1 MKIPPH
7 FKKLQLLLFLVFL
20 LIMISCGSDSD
31 KEFAEGYITPK
42 TESFSA
48 TTHENTKAV
57 AKTVMNDLESY
68 DAASGRYVFAKN
80 ADGVEDLKPGT
91 VVLFEA
97 HSLRKIK
104 SVTSEGGKIIV
115 ESEFAKLTD
124 YFKDAEINYST
135 PINWGTSTAANTK
148 MIVGQPIA
156 TMIQPLALQTGG
168 EGGVTNQKAIAG
180 VGTEGLHVQME
191 REINGWKVGFKLS
204 PEAGSKLKIKLSAK
218 KGNVCSIVAEGYI
231 SSFTSNMNIVINN
244 SETNAFSYSN
254 DGVEGEL
261 EVKFSA
267 VGLGSQIAILQ
278 IPASIERTILVNGI
292 IPVTLRLKANL
303 KILPEVAVG
312 SSSQVSMKLKYNSN
326 TGFDFDGSKLNPLG
340 SVSNDSPEQTG
351 DNNTATTAIAGMG
364 VNIEFPRFEVGVF
377 GNLVVPYLLLS
388 TNYSSYLS
396 TGLAGGAPPCHLARL
411 KYKAHAGVSMN
422 FLGIAAINN
431 DYKLFEKEKKW
442 TSEGSMCGE

>member
-1 MKIPPH
+1 MNIQSHFQKI
-7 FKKLQLLLFLVFL
+7 QLLFVLTTLLLVT
-20 LIMISCGSDSD
+20 SCGNDSN
-31 KEFAEGYITPK
+31 KNFSETYIIPD
-42 TESFSA
+42 TESFSS
-48 TTHENTKAV
+48 TTNENTELVSKS
-57 AKTVMNDLESY
+57 VMSSLESY
-68 DAASGRYVFAKN
+68 DANTGRYVFSKK
-80 ADGVEDLKPGT
+80 ADVIEDLKPGT
-91 VVLFEA
+91 TVLFEA

-104 SVTSEGGKIIV
+104 SVTSDGGQLIV
-115 ESEFAKLTD
+115 ETEFARLTD

-135 PINWGTSTAANTK
+135 AINWSESTAANTK
-148 MIVGQPIA
+148 MTVGQPIA
-156 TMIQPLALQTGG
+156 TMIKPLALQS
-168 EGGVTNQKAIAG
+168 GGVTEQEGIAS
-180 VGTEGLHVQME
+180 VGDEGLHVQME
-191 REINGWKVGFKLS
+191 KEINGWKVGFILS
-204 PEAGSKLKIKLSAK
+204 PEAGNKLKIKLSAE

-254 DGVEGEL
+254 DGIEGEL

-267 VGLGSQIAILQ
+267 VGLGSEIAILQ
-278 IPASIERTILVNGI
+278 IPAKIERTILVNGI

-326 TGFDFDGSKLNPLG
+326 TGFDFDGSKLNPIG
-340 SVSNDSPEQTG
+340 SVSQDSPEQTG
-351 DNNTATTAIAGMG
+351 DCNTATTAIAGMG

-396 TGLAGGAPPCHLARL
+396 TGLMGGAPPCHLARL

-422 FLGIAAINN
+422 FLGVAAVNN

-442 TSEGSMCGE
+442 TSEGSQCEE

>member
-1 MKIPPH
+1 MNIQKHFQKI
-7 FKKLQLLLFLVFL
+7 QLLFVLTTLLLVT
-20 LIMISCGSDSD
+20 SCGNDSN
-31 KEFAEGYITPK
+31 KNFSEVYIIPD
-42 TESFSA
+42 TESFSS
-48 TTHENTKAV
+48 TTNENTASVSKS
-57 AKTVMNDLESY
+57 VMSELESY
-68 DAASGRYVFAKN
+68 DANTGRYVFSKN
-80 ADGVEDLKPGT
+80 ADVIEDLKLGT
-91 VVLFEA
+91 TVLFQA

-104 SVTSEGGKIIV
+104 SVTSDGGQLIV
-115 ESEFAKLTD
+115 ETEFARLTD

-135 PINWGTSTAANTK
+135 AINWSESTAANTK
-148 MIVGQPIA
+148 MTVGQPIA
-156 TMIQPLALQTGG
+156 TIIKPLALQTGG
-168 EGGVTNQKAIAG
+168 VTEQEGIAS
-180 VGTEGLHVQME
+180 VGDEGIHVQME
-191 REINGWKVGFKLS
+191 KEINGWKVGFILS
-204 PEAGSKLKIKLSAK
+204 PEAGNKLKIKLSAE

-254 DGVEGEL
+254 DGIEGEL

-267 VGLGSQIAILQ
+267 VGLGSEIAIIQ
-278 IPASIERTILVNGI
+278 IPAKIERTILVNGI

-326 TGFDFDGSKLNPLG
+326 TGFDFDGSKLNPIG
-340 SVSNDSPEQTG
+340 SVSQDNPEQTG
-351 DNNTATTAIAGMG
+351 DCNTATTAIAGMG

-396 TGLAGGAPPCHLARL
+396 TGLMGGAPPCHLARL

-422 FLGIAAINN
+422 FLGVAAINN

-442 TSEGSMCGE
+442 TSEGSQCEE